1 MLNPKI
7 HGRHAKNIIIPL
19 IIDAFVLLM
28 PNVSVRKATRFSNT
42 AITVEK
48 LANVINR
55 KKSVPQIRPPVI
67 FTKTFGSVTKI
78 RAGPWSG

>member
-42 AITVEK
+42 AITAES
-48 LANVINR
+48 LQM
-55 KKSVPQIRPPVI
+55 S
-67 FTKTFGSVTKI
+67 
-78 RAGPWSG
+78 

>member
-28 PNVSVRKATRFSNT
+28 PNVSVRESNK
-42 AITVEK
+42 VFK
-48 LANVINR
+48 HGNNR
-55 KKSVPQIRPPVI
+55 
-67 FTKTFGSVTKI
+67 
-78 RAGPWSG
+78 